1 MDMCKE
7 RNEVHF
13 AESCLEAEVGVGFP
27 LEIRDVETGIAR
39 PVALRLDRCRCRY
52 RHQSRHIV
60 SQDQP
65 LRR

>member
-39 PVALRLDRCRCRY
+39 PVALRPDRCRCR
-52 RHQSRHIV
+52 
-60 SQDQP
+60 
-65 LRR
+65 